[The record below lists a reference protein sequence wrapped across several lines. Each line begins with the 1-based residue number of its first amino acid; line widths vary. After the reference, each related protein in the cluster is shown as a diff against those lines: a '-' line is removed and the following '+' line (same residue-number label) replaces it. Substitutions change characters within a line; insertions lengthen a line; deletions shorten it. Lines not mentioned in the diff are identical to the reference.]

1 MALIAI
7 VGPDGAGKSTIVQ
20 AVKAE
25 VAKLCSVSLVDKW
38 DILDRETF
46 PEYRFLSTDL
56 KTLRTCVAEMRD
68 TNRTLFLFWALQG
81 SLSPARLA
89 QSEVVLLD
97 GYWPKHAAAEIA
109 YSAPPALLEALIAV
123 MPRADLTILLDV
135 EPEVAYERRT
145 SDPNTALVAYECG
158 QAGCSREGFI
168 AHQSKIRSTLLPWAR
183 DLGWTVVDANRP
195 LDAVTAEVVEKV
207 IRRIGRDPER

>member
-7 VGPDGAGKSTIVQ
+7 VGSDGAGKSTVVQ

-25 VAKLCSVSLVDKW
+25 IARFCSVSLVDKW
-38 DILDRETF
+38 DILDHGMF

-81 SLSPARLA
+81 SLSPERLR
-89 QSEVVLLD
+89 QTEVVLLD

-109 YSAPPALLEALIAV
+109 YSAPPSLLDALISV

-135 EPEVAYERRT
+135 DPEVAYARRA
-145 SDPNTALVAYECG
+145 SDPRTALVAYECG
-158 QAGCSREGFI
+158 QSDCSKAGFI
-168 AHQSKIRSTLLPWAR
+168 AHQSKIRASLLPWAR
-183 DLGWTVVDANRP
+183 DHGWTVIDANRP
-195 LDAVTAEVVEKV
+195 LDAVTADVVGSV
-207 IRRIGRDPER
+207 TRHIGRSPA